1 MKMVNFEEWK
11 PFVAMMAIDFAFA
24 VVNIL
29 LEEVLQ
35 EGMNPLVLVTYRL
48 SVACIFLAPIAFF
61 WERNGRPKLT
71 VRILC
76 YLFLSALVGT
86 SLTQYFYLL
95 GIHDTSATFACAFI
109 NMVPVVTFI
118 MAFPFGLETV
128 NIKGNRGRA
137 KILGT
142 VVCIGG
148 ALLLTLYKGKPLF
161 SYSQSDADRHMVS
174 AVKLASPPRNTGRW
188 TTGVIALVVGTVL
201 WSSWFLLQA
210 KIGKR
215 YPCQYSSTAIMTF
228 FGAIQSSVLSLSTSR
243 NSSMWV
249 LKENM
254 QILTVLFSGMV
265 GSGLCFVGLSWCVK
279 KKGPVFTAS
288 FSPLVQIMAAM
299 IDIPIL
305 HEPLHVG
312 SLMGSIL
319 VMVGLYILLWGKN
332 TETQNQ
338 ECVTKLYQQDGE
350 IRGQEPQIQQIIVSN
365 D

>member
-1 MKMVNFEEWK
+1 
-11 PFVAMMAIDFAFA
+11 
-24 VVNIL
+24 
-29 LEEVLQ
+29 
-35 EGMNPLVLVTYRL
+35 
-48 SVACIFLAPIAFF
+48 
-61 WERNGRPKLT
+61 
-71 VRILC
+71 
-76 YLFLSALVGT
+76 
-86 SLTQYFYLL
+86 
-95 GIHDTSATFACAFI
+95 
-109 NMVPVVTFI
+109 MVPVVTFV

-254 QILTVLFSGMV
+254 QILTVLFSV
-265 GSGLCFVGLSWCVK
+265 S
-279 KKGPVFTAS
+279 AS
-288 FSPLVQIMAAM
+288 FPVLNRKLV
-299 IDIPIL
+299 
-305 HEPLHVG
+305 
-312 SLMGSIL
+312 
-319 VMVGLYILLWGKN
+319 
-332 TETQNQ
+332 
-338 ECVTKLYQQDGE
+338 
-350 IRGQEPQIQQIIVSN
+350 
-365 D
+365 